1 MTEQVKYR
9 IEAFKDF
16 VPHTLRFIILLIT
29 AIIYQFPNTIYM
41 TNLNE
46 VVGTKALTVED
57 VRFVSISVL
66 VGMMVAF
73 PILFRLK
80 FRFTTRTIL
89 LGTSV
94 VIILGNV
101 ICMYSS
107 NMLILIAVSL
117 VLGFSRMLGNFECL
131 SNIRMIITPKRDM
144 ARYYLVIYSI
154 IILCIQFSSILSAS
168 VSDTFDWRYMYV
180 LVVAV
185 QLVVMVILFFLL
197 RPIRLSRKMPLYQ
210 IDWIGMALWGSF
222 LMLSVFVLEYGKRL
236 DWFDSDYIIEATFIA
251 LLTLGLAVQRMFTIR
266 RPLITP
272 EIFKYKNLMHAILLF
287 AAMHLFLITTSTI
300 MVSYTEGV
308 LHYDHVSSASLNWLS
323 IVGVGIAIAF
333 TFYWKLIYNGGFKR
347 IIFLGFLALVMNHVI
362 LYFVFQSTISK
373 ETLYL
378 PYLLRG
384 FGYMILY
391 LNITLYA
398 ISGLPFSS
406 FFSAL
411 CFMGFV
417 RTILGSSIAS
427 SGINSFVQYLQ
438 KENMSHLSANID
450 YTNVISN
457 DLYVNAFDQSI
468 SMGQSVEQASASA
481 MNTLYNSIYTQSML
495 LSWKDV
501 FGGISLIGIG
511 LLLYIVLRNYRVQL
525 NQQFPKMKTIWKSI
539 WGRIY

>member
-46 VVGTKALTVED
+46 VVGAKALTVED

-154 IILCIQFSSILSAS
+154 IILCIQFSSILSAN

-180 LVVAV
+180 FVVAV

-236 DWFDSDYIIEATFIA
+236 DWFDSDYIIEATFMA

-300 MVSYTEGV
+300 MGSYTEGV

-333 TFYWKLIYNGGFKR
+333 TCYWKLIYNGGFKR
-347 IIFLGFLALVMNHVI
+347 IIFLGFLALVMNHII
-362 LYFVFQSTISK
+362 LYFIFQSTISK

-438 KENMSHLSANID
+438 KENMSRLSANID

-481 MNTLYNSIYTQSML
+481 MNTLYNSVYTQSML

-501 FGGISLIGIG
+501 FGSISLIGIG

>member
-46 VVGTKALTVED
+46 VVGAKALTVED

-154 IILCIQFSSILSAS
+154 IILCIQFSSILSAN

-180 LVVAV
+180 FVVAV

-236 DWFDSDYIIEATFIA
+236 DWFDSDYIIEATFMA

-300 MVSYTEGV
+300 MGSYTEGV

-333 TFYWKLIYNGGFKR
+333 TCYWKLIYNGGFKR
-347 IIFLGFLALVMNHVI
+347 IIFLGFLALVMNHII

-438 KENMSHLSANID
+438 KENMSRLSANID

-481 MNTLYNSIYTQSML
+481 MNTLYNSVYTQSML

-501 FGGISLIGIG
+501 FGSISLIGIG

>member
-16 VPHTLRFIILLIT
+16 VPHTLRFTILLIT

-46 VVGTKALTVED
+46 VVGAKALTVED

-154 IILCIQFSSILSAS
+154 IILCIQFSSILSAN

-180 LVVAV
+180 FVVAV

-236 DWFDSDYIIEATFIA
+236 DWFDSDYIIEATFMA

-300 MVSYTEGV
+300 MGSYTEGV

-333 TFYWKLIYNGGFKR
+333 TCYWKLIYNGGFKR
-347 IIFLGFLALVMNHVI
+347 IIFLGFLALVMNHII

-438 KENMSHLSANID
+438 KENMSRLSANID

-481 MNTLYNSIYTQSML
+481 MNTLYNSVYTQSML

-501 FGGISLIGIG
+501 FGSISLIGIG